1 MIDGT
6 RCKMAGWGSILAN
19 KTNPKFEHDLRE
31 LKDEPVLKSKK
42 CTLRT
47 LGDVVPKGTLFSTS
61 GLTPLFENYELFHF
75 RRKFQ
80 FCVDLTKGP
89 PRSAVPVRQEL
100 LCIFNTDNGHMLDL
114 FLFASI

>member
-1 MIDGT
+1 MLIDGT

-61 GLTPLFENYELFHF
+61 GLTALFENYRFT
-75 RRKFQ
+75 RKFQ

-89 PRSAVPVRQEL
+89 PRGMVGVRQEL

>member
-1 MIDGT
+1 MHFLIDGT
-6 RCKMAGWGSILAN
+6 RCKMAGWGSVSAN
-19 KTNPKFEHDLRE
+19 RTKAKSAFDLRE

-61 GLTPLFENYELFHF
+61 GLTALFENYRFT
-75 RRKFQ
+75 RKFQ

-89 PRSAVPVRQEL
+89 PRGMVGVRQKL

>member
-1 MIDGT
+1 MHFLIDGT
-6 RCKMAGWGSILAN
+6 RCKFAGWGSVSAN
-19 KTNPKFEHDLRE
+19 RTKPKSAFDLRE
-31 LKDEPVLKSKK
+31 LKDEPVLKPKK

-47 LGDVVPKGTLFSTS
+47 LGNVVPKGTLFSTS
-61 GLTPLFENYELFHF
+61 GLTPLFKNNYF

-89 PRSAVPVRQEL
+89 PRGMVPVREEL
-100 LCIFNTDNGHMLDL
+100 LCIFNTDNGHMLDF